1 MSAIANHAHRAGRW
15 WAPHAWLD
23 GRWQDDVLLV
33 SDSGGRWATVQAGVP
48 CPPDAQTLAG
58 PVLPG
63 LVNAHSHAFQRA
75 FAGLSE
81 RREHAGDDF
90 WSWRDRMYR
99 VAGAVTPDDVQ
110 AIAAHLY
117 RELLAGGYTHVCEFH
132 YLQHQP
138 DGTPHAD
145 PLAMSHALKAAAE
158 DAGIGLTLLP
168 VLYER
173 AGFTQPALREDQ
185 RRFHLDADGVWR
197 AHQAL
202 AAQSHATFNAGVAV
216 HSLRAAAPASIHRLA
231 HLARGMDGPVHLHV
245 AEQTAEVEDC
255 LTATGR
261 RPIEWLAAEGLLDPR
276 WQLVHATHTVPAEI
290 DAVAR
295 AGSAAVICPSTE
307 ANLGDGLA
315 DLPGWL
321 DAGVGLAIGSDS
333 HVTRCWPEELR
344 WMEYGQRLLH
354 RKRNVAAAP
363 DRGQPA
369 TAARLWQLALDAGG
383 RAAGQAAW
391 GLRVRSAGGPAG
403 DRHGGR
409 RAGRRA
415 RRSPAGCAGVQQPGA
430 AVAGGDGRRALGRAG
445 PSRTQHRPDLSPI
458 RRRDEPA
465 LAEQIGPEKRRL
477 RPAGRRRRLKA
488 SSVKGRWRLWSH
500 STENGHPHAGD
511 QWFEAEAAP

>member
-48 CPPDAQTLAG
+48 CPPDAQALAG

-173 AGFTQPALREDQ
+173 AGFAQPALREDQ

-231 HLARGMDGPVHLHV
+231 NLARGMDGPVHLHV

-369 TAARLWQLALDAGG
+369 TAARLWQLALDVGG

-391 GLRVRSAGGPAG
+391 GLRVGARADLLVIDTADAALVGVPG
-403 DRHGGR
+403 DHRLDALVFSSPGR
-409 RAGRRA
+409 PWRDVMVAGRW
-415 RRSPAGCAGVQQPGA
+415 VGA
-430 AVAGGDGRRALGRAG
+430 AD
-445 PSRTQHRPDLSPI
+445 T
-458 RRRDEPA
+458 
-465 LAEQIGPEKRRL
+465 
-477 RPAGRRRRLKA
+477 AGRFA
-488 SSVKGRWRLWSH
+488 EVMQRLWS
-500 STENGHPHAGD
+500 SPSGGSGGHD
-511 QWFEAEAAP
+511 RVR